1 MAHPDR
7 QQRRGAAPH
16 VPPRHS
22 PSLSGQGEH
31 QELFQLSA
39 LSLAEF
45 ASVGLS
51 LRNLTLNPVHTC
63 AELLTG
69 MAAVLLQ
76 MSELC
81 KLPAPGQG
89 ESRGSSHTCTTC
101 TKFSI
106 QFVPSL
112 FTKLLSI
119 LPFIS
124 IHSNP
129 SIWLSSCAFALVPL
143 GNTGIW
149 AALGE
154 QGESSPTHAVT
165 FWLHFVGQI

>member
-7 QQRRGAAPH
+7 QQQQGAAPH
-16 VPPRHS
+16 APPRHS
-22 PSLSGQGEH
+22 PSLSGRGEH
-31 QELFQLSA
+31 QELCQLNA

-45 ASVGLS
+45 ASLVLK
-51 LRNLTLNPVHTC
+51 NLTLNPVPTC

-69 MAAVLLQ
+69 LAAVLLQ
-76 MSELC
+76 VSELC

-89 ESRGSSHTCTTC
+89 ETRGSGHTCTTC
-101 TKFSI
+101 TKLSI
-106 QFVPSL
+106 QLVPSL
-112 FTKLLSI
+112 FTNLLSI
-119 LPFIS
+119 LPLIS

-129 SIWLSSCAFALVPL
+129 SICLSSHGFTLVPL

-165 FWLHFVGQI
+165 FWLHVGQISSG